1 MTAQK
6 SLGCTAFLQSGVL
19 QPDHTVGI
27 AGQAFFAQ
35 LRQLPL
41 PTGCGGKIVPQG

>member
-1 MTAQK
+1 MAAQK
-6 SLGCTAFLQSGVL
+6 PLGGTAFLRGGVL

-35 LRQLPL
+35 LGQLPL
-41 PTGCGGKIVPQG
+41 PAGRGGKIVPQG